1 MKVYLDLQPATQA
14 STPAVTDFER
24 WCEVALAS
32 QSEDCELTIRLVDA
46 EESAELNHSYR
57 DKNGPTNVLS
67 FPFEAPV
74 ALTPRLLGDLVIC
87 AGKVSE
93 EARSQH
99 KNEIDHWA
107 HLTVHGCLHLLG
119 YDHIEEDEAVEMEAL
134 EKQILASL
142 DIKDPYQLPEA
153 AS

>member
-1 MKVYLDLQPATQA
+1 MKVYLDLQSATQA
-14 STPAVTDFER
+14 STPAATDFER
-24 WCEVALAS
+24 WCEAALAS

-46 EESAELNHSYR
+46 EESAALNHSYR
-57 DKNGPTNVLS
+57 DKSGPTNVLS

-142 DIKDPYQLPEA
+142 NIKDPYQLPEA